1 MRLGPTQRLTLL
13 LFAAAGACGALTPGE
28 VLVLGNSN
36 SAVSRSIAEYYARQ
50 RQIPKDHIL
59 LLDLPMQEEISRQ
72 EYDSRIA
79 GPVGAF
85 LRKRG
90 WIDRILA
97 IVTTSDVPLKVEGTR
112 GTRATGASVDSELA
126 ALYGDLRS
134 VPHSLP
140 GPIQNPYYGS
150 GRPIAHPEFPM
161 YLVTRLTGYTF
172 QDVRAMIDRSL
183 AARNRGIVVLDQRAP
198 GVEIGDNWLAR
209 AANRLPS
216 GRALLEESAK
226 VVYGAKFVIGY
237 ASWGSN
243 DPNRHERD
251 VRFQYLPGAIVT
263 EYVSTDGRTFREP
276 PASWVPGGSWK
287 NRAEHWAESPQTM
300 SADFLRQGATGV
312 SGHVYEPFLEQ
323 TPHPELLFQAYLSG
337 RPLAESFWS
346 AIPGLSWMNIVVG
359 DPLCRLA
366 P

>member
-1 MRLGPTQRLTLL
+1 MTFAFARRL
-13 LFAAAGACGALTPGE
+13 LFLLSAVAGACGALTPAD

-36 SAVSRSIAEYYARQ
+36 SALSRSITEYYARQ
-50 RQIPKDHIL
+50 RHIPKDQIL
-59 LLDLPMQEEISRQ
+59 FLDMPVQEEISRK
-72 EYDSRIA
+72 EYDTRIA
-79 GPVGAF
+79 GPLGTF
-85 LRKRG
+85 LRKRN

-97 IVTTSDVPLKVEGTR
+97 IVTTSDVPLKVEGSR
-112 GTRATGASVDSELA
+112 GTRGTGASVDSELA

-134 VPHSLP
+134 VPHDTA
-140 GPIQNPYYGS
+140 GPIQNPFYGS
-150 GRPIAHPEFPM
+150 GRPMAHPEFPL

-172 QDVRAMIDRSL
+172 QDVRAIIDRSL
-183 AARNRGIVVLDQRAP
+183 AARNHGIVVLDQRAP
-198 GVEIGDNWLAR
+198 GADIGDNWLAR
-209 AANRLPS
+209 TSNRLPE
-216 GRALLEESAK
+216 GRALLEETEK

-237 ASWGSN
+237 GSWGSN
-243 DPNRHERD
+243 DPHRHERD

-276 PASWVPGGSWK
+276 PSTWVPGGSWK
-287 NRAEHWAESPQTM
+287 NRADHWAESPQTM

-323 TPHPELLFQAYLSG
+323 TPHPELLFPAYLSG
-337 RPLAESFWS
+337 RSLAESFWS